1 MQKRSIPPFPYDKN
15 TDTIILPTDIE
26 KEIRHLASAG
36 DKVEAVKRVM
46 KLTGAGLK
54 VSKDY
59 VDSLA
64 KSRSDL

>member
-1 MQKRSIPPFPYDKN
+1 MQKRAIPPFPYDKN
-15 TDTIILPTDIE
+15 TDTIILPTDVE
-26 KEIRHLASAG
+26 KEIRYLASAG

-46 KLTGAGLK
+46 RLTGAGLK